1 MSKNLLAVLAV
12 LSALAAMP
20 LSVQAQDYPEMTI
33 KFGDVVNHNFA
44 YYQGIVAFKNELAE
58 KSKGKIKVE
67 IFTDGALGN
76 FKDILQATR
85 NGTIQMSDQATPV
98 SQSIAPLH
106 AVFDLPFLFK
116 SRESWKKV
124 AYGPLGD
131 EIGKTIES
139 QGVKFL
145 GFANGGG
152 RGVLSRKPIKTPDDL
167 KGMKVRVLP
176 DPLIRDAFI
185 ALGAQPASTDPAEM
199 YTALQQGVVDALD
212 LTVEL
217 TTAYHLNEVGKYFTE
232 TKQILPA
239 ALVIANMTWWNSLNA
254 DTQKLIQ
261 NAVVNYFRPVSDSH
275 VADIVPTDP
284 IEKQQ
289 EQGSALTKVGVT
301 IVKPDIEA
309 FVKATAAVREKY
321 RQQLG
326 PDIVDRIMKAQGE

>member
-1 MSKNLLAVLAV
+1 MKSKVFVTLTAFAM
-12 LSALAAMP
+12 AMAA
-20 LSVQAQDYPEMTI
+20 SVAAQAQNYPDMTI

-44 YYQGIVAFKNELAE
+44 YYQGIVAFKKELAD

-76 FKDILQATR
+76 FKDVLQATR
-85 NGTIQMSDQATPV
+85 NGTIQMSDQASPV
-98 SQSIAPLH
+98 TQSVAPLH

-145 GFANGGG
+145 GWANGGG
-152 RGVLSRKPIKTPDDL
+152 RGMLSRKPLKSPDDL
-167 KGMKVRVLP
+167 KGLKVRVLP

-185 ALGAQPASTDPAEM
+185 ALGAQPVTTDPAEM

-217 TTAYHLNEVGKYFTE
+217 ATAYHLNEVGKYYTE

-239 ALVIANMTWWNSLNA
+239 AMVLANMTWWNSLNK
-254 DTQKLIQ
+254 DTQDLIQ

-275 VADIVPTDP
+275 VADIVPTDSL
-284 IEKQQ
+284 EKQK

-301 IVKPDIEA
+301 IVKPDIAA
-309 FVKATAAVREKY
+309 FVKATAEVREKY
-321 RQQLG
+321 RQELG
-326 PDIVDRIMKAQGE
+326 AAMIDKIIKAQE

>member
-1 MSKNLLAVLAV
+1 MKNKVVATLAVFAMAMAA
-12 LSALAAMP
+12 SATA
-20 LSVQAQDYPEMTI
+20 QAQNYPEMTI
-33 KFGDVVNHNFA
+33 KFGDVVNRNFA
-44 YYQGIVAFKNELAE
+44 YYQGIVAFQKELAD

-76 FKDILQATR
+76 FKDVLQATR
-85 NGTIQMSDQATPV
+85 NGTIQMSDQASPV
-98 SQSIAPLH
+98 TQSVAPLH

-145 GFANGGG
+145 GWANGGG
-152 RGVLSRKPIKTPDDL
+152 RGLLSRKPLKTPDDL
-167 KGMKVRVLP
+167 KGLKVRVLP

-185 ALGAQPASTDPAEM
+185 ALGAQPVTTDPAEM

-217 TTAYHLNEVGKYFTE
+217 ATAYHLNEVGKYYTE

-239 ALVIANMTWWNSLNA
+239 AMVLANMTWWNSLNK
-254 DTQKLIQ
+254 DTQDLIQ

-275 VADIVPTDP
+275 VADIVPTDSL
-284 IEKQQ
+284 EKQK
-289 EQGSALTKVGVT
+289 EQGAALTKVGVT
-301 IVKPDIEA
+301 IVKPDIAA

-321 RQQLG
+321 RQKLG
-326 PDIVDRIMKAQGE
+326 AAMIDKIIKAQE